1 MLTKDQVLQALNDVM
16 DPEIGMSLNEL
27 NMIREVNIED
37 GKVEVKMVLTT
48 SFCPLAG
55 QLVEEVRKKTTAVAE
70 GRDVEVVVLDEP
82 WTPPERFRR

>member
-1 MLTKDQVLQALNDVM
+1 MITKDQVLQALNEVI

-27 NMIREVNIED
+27 NMIREVNID
-37 GKVEVKMVLTT
+37 DKKVEVKMVLTA

-55 QLVEEVRKKTTAVAE
+55 QLVEEVRKKTTEVAE
-70 GRDVEVVVLDEP
+70 GREVKVIVLDEP